1 LRRAA
6 GTGRYSGNALMTS
19 HDKPFEEIYFTAR
32 DGLRL
37 YGRRYPGARGR
48 RARPVLCLA
57 GLTRNSRDF
66 HDLATALSQHPDAA
80 RTVYT
85 MDYRGRGFSDF
96 DPDWKNYAVPVEMF
110 DVLDFMTL
118 TGIESPAIIGTSRG
132 GLIAMAI
139 AAVQPTALGAVIMN
153 DIGPV
158 IQHDGLVRIS
168 GYVGRVPLPIS
179 WPDAARMVRDLNRRH
194 FPEIPESE
202 WEAIARQWYNE
213 RNGRPAPGYDTKLG
227 KALSVLYRPL
237 PPLWPQFEA
246 LKHVPMLVVR
256 GENSDVLAESTV
268 DEMRRRHPALA
279 TITVAN
285 QGHAPLLKDAPTIE
299 AIRHFLVQTEINRG
313 AGVRLAIA

>member
-1 LRRAA
+1 
-6 GTGRYSGNALMTS
+6 MTS

-37 YGRRYPGARGR
+37 YGRRYSGASGPH
-48 RARPVLCLA
+48 ARPVLCLP

-66 HDLATALSQHPDAA
+66 HDLAMALSQHPDAS

-85 MDYRGRGFSDF
+85 VDYRGRGFSEF
-96 DPDWKNYAVPVEMF
+96 DPNWKNYSVPVEMF

-118 TGIESPAIIGTSRG
+118 VGIEGPAIIGTSRG
-132 GLIAMAI
+132 GLITMLMAAM
-139 AAVQPTALGAVIMN
+139 QPTAIGAVVLN

-158 IQHDGLVRIS
+158 IEHDGLVRIS

-179 WPDAARMVRDLNRRH
+179 WADATRMVRDLNHRH
-194 FPEIPESE
+194 FPDISESE
-202 WEAIARQWYNE
+202 WEEVARQWYNE
-213 RNGRPAPGYDTKLG
+213 RNGRPAPGYDSKLG

-246 LKHVPMLVVR
+246 LKHVPVLVVR
-256 GENSDVLAESTV
+256 GENSDVLAEKTV

-279 TITVAN
+279 TIAVAN
-285 QGHAPLLKDAPTIE
+285 QGHAPLLKDNPSIE
-299 AIRHFLVQTEINRG
+299 AIRHFLVQTDVNRSDS
-313 AGVRLAIA
+313 VRLPIALSSH